1 MVELAERR
9 GEVEER
15 DVADVTMTSG
25 FHLRP
30 MTEDDLPQAHGLS
43 RLVQW
48 PHRLDEWQ
56 FNFKLGRGLIAEQ
69 ADETVGTVMWWPYG
83 ADMAALGMVIVDPDR
98 QGAGIGR
105 ALMTAALEQLDG
117 RTVMLNA
124 TEAGL
129 RLYQALG
136 FRPIGEIRQHQ
147 GAAFAVPATPLGKGE
162 RIRPIGRRDGDA
174 LVALDAKAT
183 GLARGPLIRALL
195 DEAEGVV
202 LDRDSEAI
210 GFALYRR
217 FGRGHAIGPVIV
229 PTIEGAKALISHWMA
244 SNPGVFMRVDVLGD
258 GGLSPWLDDLG
269 LIGLSPVT
277 TMVRGT
283 PIPRAGAGGYWAIA
297 SQALG

>member
-1 MVELAERR
+1 M
-9 GEVEER
+9 
-15 DVADVTMTSG
+15 ADATMTSG

-30 MTEDDLPQAHGLS
+30 MTDDDLPQAHGLS

-48 PHRLDEWQ
+48 PHRLEEWQ
-56 FNFKLGRGLIAEQ
+56 FNFKLGRGLVAEQ
-69 ADETVGTVMWWPYG
+69 ADQTVGTVMWWPFG
-83 ADMAALGMVIVDPDR
+83 ADAASLGMVIVDPDR

-105 ALMTAALEQLDG
+105 GLMAAALDQLDG

-129 RLYQALG
+129 RLYQAQG

-147 GAAFAVPATPLGKGE
+147 GAAFAVPAAPLGKGE
-162 RIRPIGRRDGDA
+162 RIRPIGRRDGNA
-174 LVALDAKAT
+174 LAALDGKAT
-183 GLARGPLIRALL
+183 GLARGPLIKALL

-217 FGRGHAIGPVIV
+217 FGRGHVIGPVIA
-229 PTIEGAKALISHWMA
+229 PSTEGAKALISHWMA
-244 SNPGVFMRVDVLGD
+244 SNPGVFMRIDVLGD
-258 GGLSPWLDDLG
+258 SGLSPWLDDLG
-269 LIGLSPVT
+269 LTGVSPAI

-283 PIPRAGAGGYWAIA
+283 WPPRVGTNRYWAIA